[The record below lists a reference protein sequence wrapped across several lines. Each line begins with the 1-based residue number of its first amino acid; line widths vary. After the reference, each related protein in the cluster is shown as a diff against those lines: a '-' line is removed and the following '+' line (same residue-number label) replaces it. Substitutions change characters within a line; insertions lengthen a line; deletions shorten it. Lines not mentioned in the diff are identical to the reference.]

1 MKVRSDFV
9 TNSSSSSFVIFDK
22 SKEYPEYCKPLS
34 KELIKDCVDSI
45 LAVYKDV
52 ENKLCAE
59 GEKEFLS
66 HIPERI
72 KDYQIF
78 EEGEIK
84 EIAEAFRNEFWSASG
99 VYIPDEIH
107 NDLKRANYDTYYK
120 RPKKEEVETAYAK
133 LTEFCAKNNLDI
145 NEIFGN
151 EGISQ
156 DYDEVDGWW
165 RYYYDFEYQE
175 ALRGNF
181 CIITGENAF
190 SYGVI
195 QFIEDT
201 FGGKVF
207 HLG

>member
-22 SKEYPEYCKPLS
+22 SKAYPECYKPLS
-34 KELIKDCVDSI
+34 KKLIKDCVDKI
-45 LAVYKDV
+45 LVVYQDI
-52 ENKLCAE
+52 ENEICGE

-66 HIPERI
+66 YIPKKM
-72 KDYQIF
+72 KDYQVF

-84 EIAEAFRNEFWSASG
+84 EIAEAFRNECWSASG

-107 NDLKRANYDTYYK
+107 NVLKRANYDNYYK
-120 RPKKEEVETAYAK
+120 RPKKEEIETAYAK
-133 LTEFCAKNNLDI
+133 LTEFCVKNNLDI
-145 NEIFGN
+145 NEIFDN
-151 EGISQ
+151 EGIFQ

-175 ALRGNF
+175 ALRGSF

-195 QFIEDT
+195 QFIENI
-201 FGGKVF
+201 FSGRVF

>member
-22 SKEYPEYCKPLS
+22 SKAYPECYKPLS
-34 KELIKDCVDSI
+34 KKLIKDCVDKI
-45 LAVYKDV
+45 LVVYQDI
-52 ENKLCAE
+52 ENKIC

-66 HIPERI
+66 YIPERM
-72 KDYQIF
+72 KDYQVF
-78 EEGEIK
+78 EKGEIK
-84 EIAEAFRNEFWSASG
+84 EIAEAFRNECWSASG

-107 NDLKRANYDTYYK
+107 NVLKRANYDNYYK
-120 RPKKEEVETAYAK
+120 RPKKEEIETAYAK
-133 LTEFCAKNNLDI
+133 LTEFCVRNNLDI
-145 NEIFGN
+145 NEIFDN

-175 ALRGNF
+175 ALRGSF

-195 QFIEDT
+195 QFIENI
-201 FGGKVF
+201 FSGRVF

>member
-22 SKEYPEYCKPLS
+22 SKAYPECYKPLS
-34 KELIKDCVDSI
+34 KKLIKDCVDKI
-45 LAVYKDV
+45 LVVYQDI
-52 ENKLCAE
+52 ENKICGE

-66 HIPERI
+66 YIPKRM
-72 KDYQIF
+72 KDYQVF

-84 EIAEAFRNEFWSASG
+84 EITEAFRNECWSASG
-99 VYIPDEIH
+99 IYIPDEIH
-107 NDLKRANYDTYYK
+107 NILKRANYDNYYK
-120 RPKKEEVETAYAK
+120 RPTTDEVNNAYVK
-133 LTEFCAKNNLDI
+133 LMKFCANNSLDI
-145 NEIFGN
+145 NEIFEADGLK
-151 EGISQ
+151 Q
-156 DYDEVDGWW
+156 DYEDDGWW

-175 ALRGNF
+175 AIRGDF

-201 FGGKVF
+201 FNTKTF

>member
-22 SKEYPEYCKPLS
+22 SKAYPECYKPLS
-34 KELIKDCVDSI
+34 KKLIKDCVDKI
-45 LAVYKDV
+45 LVVYQDI
-52 ENKLCAE
+52 ENKICGE

-66 HIPERI
+66 YILKRM
-72 KDYQIF
+72 KDYQVF

-84 EIAEAFRNEFWSASG
+84 EITEAFRNECWSASG
-99 VYIPDEIH
+99 IYIPDEIH
-107 NDLKRANYDTYYK
+107 NILKRANYDNYYK
-120 RPKKEEVETAYAK
+120 RPTTDEVNNAYVK
-133 LTEFCAKNNLDI
+133 LMKFCANNSLDI
-145 NEIFGN
+145 NEIFEADGLK
-151 EGISQ
+151 Q
-156 DYDEVDGWW
+156 DYEDDGWW

-175 ALRGNF
+175 AIRGDF

-201 FGGKVF
+201 FNTKTF

>member
-22 SKEYPEYCKPLS
+22 SKAYPECYKPLS
-34 KELIKDCVDSI
+34 KKLIKDCVDKI
-45 LAVYKDV
+45 LVVYQDI
-52 ENKLCAE
+52 ENKICGE

-66 HIPERI
+66 YIPKRM
-72 KDYQIF
+72 KDYQVF

-84 EIAEAFRNEFWSASG
+84 EIAEAFRNECWSASG

-107 NDLKRANYDTYYK
+107 NILKRANYDNYYK
-120 RPKKEEVETAYAK
+120 RPKKEEIETAYAK
-133 LTEFCAKNNLDI
+133 LTEFCVRNNLDI
-145 NEIFGN
+145 NEIFDN
-151 EGISQ
+151 EGIFQ
-156 DYDEVDGWW
+156 DYDEVGGWW

-175 ALRGNF
+175 ALRGSF

-195 QFIEDT
+195 QFIENI
-201 FGGKVF
+201 FGGRVF

>member
-1 MKVRSDFV
+1 MKVRSGFV

-22 SKEYPEYCKPLS
+22 SKAYPECYKPLS
-34 KELIKDCVDSI
+34 KKLIKDCVDKI
-45 LAVYKDV
+45 LVVYQDI
-52 ENKLCAE
+52 ENKICGE

-66 HIPERI
+66 YIPKRM
-72 KDYQIF
+72 KDYQVF

-84 EIAEAFRNEFWSASG
+84 EIAEAFRNECWSASG

-107 NDLKRANYDTYYK
+107 NVLKRANYDNYYK
-120 RPKKEEVETAYAK
+120 RPQKEEIETAYAK
-133 LTEFCAKNNLDI
+133 LIEFCVKNNLDI
-145 NEIFGN
+145 NEIFDN
-151 EGISQ
+151 EGIFQ

-175 ALRGNF
+175 ALRGSF

-195 QFIEDT
+195 QFIENI
-201 FGGKVF
+201 FSGRVF

>member
-22 SKEYPEYCKPLS
+22 SKAYPECYKPLS
-34 KELIKDCVDSI
+34 KKLIKDCVDKI
-45 LAVYKDV
+45 LVVYQDI
-52 ENKLCAE
+52 ENKICGE

-66 HIPERI
+66 YIPKRM
-72 KDYQIF
+72 KDYQVF

-84 EIAEAFRNEFWSASG
+84 EIAEAFRNECWSASG

-107 NDLKRANYDTYYK
+107 NVLKRANYDNYYK
-120 RPKKEEVETAYAK
+120 RPKKEEIETAYAK
-133 LTEFCAKNNLDI
+133 LTEFCVRNNLDI
-145 NEIFGN
+145 NEIFDN
-151 EGISQ
+151 EGIFQ

-175 ALRGNF
+175 ALRGSF

-195 QFIEDT
+195 RFIENI
-201 FGGKVF
+201 FSGRVF